1 MPCIRH
7 ENVRHALFFSAPRVS
22 TCKQQARKKEKG
34 KMNDEDDAL
43 FDQQVKQ
50 WLGIYDRMFE
60 DDDSKEKCQRK
71 LDLLKKIREESRF
84 HHKLLDLL
92 IEVREKQL
100 SQY

>member
-1 MPCIRH
+1 M
-7 ENVRHALFFSAPRVS
+7 
-22 TCKQQARKKEKG
+22 AREKAKG
-34 KMNDEDDAL
+34 MTNDEYDTS
-43 FDQQVKQ
+43 FDRDIKQ
-50 WLGIYDRMFE
+50 MIETYDRLFG